1 VLLSCIESSYVL
13 VEFCCRSFC
22 EMSHPNRLGR
32 PGMSLFWRLVS
43 ADETPSVVDRRSEA
57 GMPLVKPW

>member
-1 VLLSCIESSYVL
+1 
-13 VEFCCRSFC
+13 
-22 EMSHPNRLGR
+22 
-32 PGMSLFWRLVS
+32 MSLFWRLVS